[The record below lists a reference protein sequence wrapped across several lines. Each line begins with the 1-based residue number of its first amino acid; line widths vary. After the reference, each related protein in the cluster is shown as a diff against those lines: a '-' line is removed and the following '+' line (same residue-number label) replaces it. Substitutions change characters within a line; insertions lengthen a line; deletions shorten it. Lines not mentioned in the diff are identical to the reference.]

1 MTITH
6 NRGSATPKIELDN
19 VPIKNISND
28 DDEKYFKFLGF
39 RMDNKLTWKHH
50 TKHIKNKLSTA
61 NYILSASKNKFTSEI
76 KKLLYSA
83 IGQSHLEYG
92 LPIWYNTQCSK
103 EITKIQ
109 KKAIR
114 NINNAKYNAHTDK
127 LFAASRILKFNDLF
141 EIAIVRS
148 IRKTHKKQTPIQI
161 QKIYSTHE
169 TDRPQRYPNNIQ
181 IAPNKG
187 RIFHD
192 IPKIW
197 NNLPEQHKSIN
208 TSTKTTI
215 KALKDNI
222 FETYNNFECN
232 KPDCYACKQ
241 DT

>member
-1 MTITH
+1 
-6 NRGSATPKIELDN
+6 
-19 VPIKNISND
+19 
-28 DDEKYFKFLGF
+28 
-39 RMDNKLTWKHH
+39 MDNH
-50 TKHIKNKLSTA
+50 TLNTDYQYGTTR
-61 NYILSASKNKFTSEI
+61 NVV
-76 KKLLYSA
+76 KKSQKY
-83 IGQSHLEYG
+83 
-92 LPIWYNTQCSK
+92 K
-103 EITKIQ
+103 

-148 IRKTHKKQTPIQI
+148 IKKTHKKQTPIQI

-181 IAPNKG
+181 VALNKG
-187 RIFHD
+187 RIFYY

-197 NNLPEQHKSIN
+197 NSLTESHKSIN
-208 TSTKTTI
+208 ISTKTTL

-241 DT
+241 NT